1 MMKADEAKRITKE
14 AIEKQKEEEK
24 KLMEKFFVQAEE
36 KIKETAEKGQTTCY
50 INIPEEY
57 EYKEYKIIDAFR
69 EYGYGA
75 QVGDFETI
83 RVTW

>member
-1 MMKADEAKRITKE
+1 MMKADEAKRITNE

-24 KLMEKFFVQAEE
+24 KIMEKFLVQTEE

-50 INIPEEY
+50 INVPKEY

-75 QVGDFETI
+75 QVEDFETI
-83 RVTW
+83 RLTW

>member
-1 MMKADEAKRITKE
+1 MMKADEAKRITNE

-24 KLMEKFFVQAEE
+24 KIMEKFLVQTEE

-50 INIPEEY
+50 INVPKEY

-75 QVGDFETI
+75 QVEDFETI